1 MTMTACTASA
11 PARIASANLKIGTSR
26 GASRARAASKP
37 TTSGRQ
43 SVVLRALSEDEEE
56 AAAVESA
63 AQAAAKGMGF
73 DTSEGIFGFTPFAE
87 LWVGRLAMTGF
98 TVGLAEE

>member
-1 MTMTACTASA
+1 M
-11 PARIASANLKIGTSR
+11 
-26 GASRARAASKP
+26 
-37 TTSGRQ
+37 
-43 SVVLRALSEDEEE
+43 SEDEEE